1 MKQRL
6 ALAFALVK
14 EPQIL
19 LLDEPTNG
27 LDPAG
32 IKQLR
37 DILKKISH
45 EENVAVFVSSHILTE
60 MQQMCDRVA
69 VLDNGKIVKIE
80 QITNSKEEKIETIE
94 LRIKDKTKAIKILK
108 EKFEVDAKEEKDSL
122 LVTIQTEKVPEVVRE
137 LAIEDVGIKAVI
149 PREHNLEEI
158 FFDAT
163 EGGKNE

>member
-1 MKQRL
+1 M
-6 ALAFALVK
+6 
-14 EPQIL
+14 
-19 LLDEPTNG
+19 
-27 LDPAG
+27 
-32 IKQLR
+32 
-37 DILKKISH
+37 KKIVNSKIITPYRYL
-45 EENVAVFVSSHILTE
+45 EGYDVAYE
-60 MQQMCDRVA
+60 
-69 VLDNGKIVKIE
+69 NGKIVKIE
-80 QITNSKEEKIETIE
+80 QITNSEEEKIETIE
-94 LRIKDKTKAIKILK
+94 LRIKDKIKAIKILK